1 MQKITLASASPRRK
15 ELLVL
20 AGFSPEVVPSSVEEK
35 ITGAD
40 PSKAAEGLSRIK
52 CLDVAE
58 KKKSA
63 AGRSVVLGSDTI
75 VVLDD
80 RILGKP
86 KDRENACRMLRR
98 LQGRK
103 HQVITGVTIALVEDG
118 SIRET
123 DTFSS
128 RTDVW
133 VASMSEEEIHAYVET
148 GDPLDKA
155 GAYGIQG
162 PFARFVEK
170 IEGDYYTVVGLPVA
184 AVYRHLKRFL

>member
-1 MQKITLASASPRRK
+1 MQKIILASASPRRK
-15 ELLVL
+15 ELLIQ
-20 AGFSPEVVPSSVEEK
+20 AGFSPEVVPSSVEEI
-35 ITGAD
+35 ITGRA
-40 PSKAAEGLSRIK
+40 PSETAEGLSRIK

-58 KKKSA
+58 KKRSA
-63 AGRSVVLGSDTI
+63 GQRSVVLGSDTI
-75 VVLDD
+75 VVLDN

-86 KDRENACRMLRR
+86 KSREEACKMLHR
-98 LQGRK
+98 LQGKK
-103 HQVITGVTIALVEDG
+103 HQVITGVTIVLVEGG
-118 SIRET
+118 SILET

-133 VASMSEEEIHAYVET
+133 VAPMSEEEILSYVET
-148 GDPLDKA
+148 GDPMDKA

-184 AVYRHLKRFL
+184 AVYRHLKHFL